1 MELSELQTSLQTV
14 LTIFLPKVVGVLLL
28 LIVSWMASKWL
39 KTRVSRLVAQRLDET
54 LAHFFGSLVKYAVLT
69 MALLG
74 CLSIFGFETTSFAAL
89 IGVAGLAIGLALQG
103 TLSNFSSGIMLLL
116 FRPFKIG
123 DFVSAGGVTGTIVE
137 INLFSTLFDAS
148 DNRRIIVPNGKIYGS
163 IIENITF
170 HDTRRLEIEV
180 GTDYSADIRYTR
192 EVLLNAVKSLD
203 GVLAEP
209 APAAILK
216 GLGGSSI
223 DWSVR
228 AWTKTSEFGSVR
240 EAATESVKNALDKA
254 GISIP
259 FPQMDVHLG
268 GTNQPE

>member
-1 MELSELQTSLQTV
+1 MELSDIQATLQSV
-14 LTIFLPKVVGVLLL
+14 LTVFLPKVVGVLVLL
-28 LIVSWMASKWL
+28 SVSWIVSKWL
-39 KTRVSRLVAQRLDET
+39 KKRVSRLVAQRLDET
-54 LAHFFGSLVKYAVLT
+54 LAYFFGSLVKYAVLT

-89 IGVAGLAIGLALQG
+89 IGVAGLAVGLALQG
-103 TLSNFSSGIMLLL
+103 TLSNFSSGIMLLI

-137 INLFSTLFDAS
+137 INLFSTLFDS
-148 DNRRIIVPNGKIYGS
+148 PDNRRIFVPNGSIYGS
-163 IIENITF
+163 TIENITF
-170 HDTRRLEIEV
+170 HDTRRLDVEV
-180 GTDYSADIRYTR
+180 GTDYSADIRHTR
-192 EVLLNAVKSLD
+192 EVFLNAVKNLD

-228 AWTKTSEFGSVR
+228 AWANTSEFGSVR

-254 GISIP
+254 GIGIP
-259 FPQMDVHLG
+259 FPQMDVHVDDG
-268 GTNQPE
+268 DQID